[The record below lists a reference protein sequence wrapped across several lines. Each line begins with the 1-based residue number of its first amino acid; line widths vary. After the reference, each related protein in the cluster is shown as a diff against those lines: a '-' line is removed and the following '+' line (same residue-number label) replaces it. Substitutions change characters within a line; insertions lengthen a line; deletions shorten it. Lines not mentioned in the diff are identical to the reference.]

1 MRRFTMACLA
11 VFAAWTVS
19 AQSTGGTIKTV
30 SINGEGVSRAEAVS
44 RGLENALF
52 SICGMSV
59 SISRNSLTQEET
71 TNADST
77 LKDQFMRQLDAK
89 AKGRIAGFDV
99 VSVTEDPLTKRWNA
113 QLVVR
118 VYGDYIVGRNPAAL
132 RRMAV
137 TSFISKQTTATL
149 YGNTY
154 QTQNLMDKLADQLTE
169 NLTQTR
175 KFTMLDRK
183 HDFEIDKELARLA
196 ADNASPADYGRL
208 NQKLGTDYLVTGEVS
223 FFTPPE
229 PVVNPFTGLAQQPPT
244 VPLMEVNYR
253 VLLAPT
259 GQLKWADTVTVESD
273 IASGR
278 SMDEVIA
285 VLMRY
290 TATQISDGMMK
301 NILPFEIVGTAG
313 GNTVVIGEGGR
324 SLGVGEIMTV
334 YAQGEMLT
342 DTRTGESLGRVEIPV
357 GTIKITRVM
366 AKLSYAE
373 VVSGDIAKMV
383 KGSVVRRNEPP
394 DGAAE
399 QQPQQPATAPTA
411 FGVTPQGGIVPPFK

>member
-1 MRRFTMACLA
+1 MRRFTCICLA
-11 VFAAWTVS
+11 LCTAWIAA
-19 AQSTGGTIKTV
+19 AQSVGGTVKAITV
-30 SINGEGVSRAEAVS
+30 NGEGGSRSEAVS
-44 RGLENALF
+44 HGLENALF
-52 SICGMSV
+52 SVCGMSV

-71 TNADST
+71 TNADT
-77 LKDQFMRQLDAK
+77 QLKDQFMRQLDAK
-89 AKGRIAGFDV
+89 AKGRIAGFDIL
-99 VSVTEDPLTKRWNA
+99 SVDENPMTKRWTA

-118 VYGDYIVGRNPAAL
+118 IHGAYVVGRNPAAL

-137 TSFISKQTTATL
+137 AAFISKQTTATL

-154 QTQNLMDKLADQLTE
+154 QTQNLMDKLTDQLTE

-183 HDFEIDKELARLA
+183 HDFEVNKELARLTG
-196 ADNASPADYGRL
+196 DSNASPADYGRL

-229 PVVNPFTGLAQQPPT
+229 PVVNPFTGLAQRPQT

-253 VLLAPT
+253 VILAPT
-259 GQLKWADTVTVESD
+259 GQLKWADTVTVDSD

-278 SMDEVIA
+278 SMDEVVS

-290 TATQISDGMMK
+290 AATQISDGMMK
-301 NILPFEIVGTAG
+301 NILPFEIVGTTG
-313 GNTVVIGEGGR
+313 GNTVIIGEGGR
-324 SLGVGEIMTV
+324 SLSVGEVLTV
-334 YAQGEMLT
+334 YALGEKLT
-342 DTRTGESLGRVEIPV
+342 DTRTGEELGRIEVPV
-357 GTIKITRVM
+357 GTIKITRVL

-373 VVSGDIAKMV
+373 VVTGEISKMV
-383 KGSVVRRNEPP
+383 RGSVVRRDEPGDP
-394 DGAAE
+394 PPE
-399 QQPQQPATAPTA
+399 QPAAPPTA